1 MKANKITPFLWYDY
15 QAEEAAFLYTSIFK
29 NSKIKSRTQ
38 GPDKITGITFEL
50 DGVEYNAFNGGPHF
64 KLNESFSLM
73 VTCDTQEEVDYYWNA
88 LTANGGQESM
98 CGWLKDPFGLSWQIT
113 PTVLT
118 KALSDVNRTKANAAM
133 QAMLSMKKLDVAEL
147 ERAYNN
153 A

>member
-1 MKANKITPFLWYDY
+1 MKDQKIVPFLWYNN
-15 QAEEAAFLYTSIFK
+15 QAAEAAKLYTSIFK
-29 NSKIKSRTQ
+29 NSKMLTKMD
-38 GPDKITGITFEL
+38 GPNATNGVSFEL
-50 DGVEYNAFNGGPHF
+50 DGVEYTAFNGGTYF

-113 PTVLT
+113 PRILIE
-118 KALSDVNRTKANAAM
+118 ALSDPNRTKANAVQ
-133 QAMLSMKKLDVAEL
+133 QAMLKMKKLDVAEL
-147 ERAYNN
+147 QRAYDN

>member
-1 MKANKITPFLWYDY
+1 MKDQKITPFLWYNN
-15 QAEEAAFLYTSIFK
+15 QAAEAAKLYTSVFK
-29 NSKIKSRTQ
+29 NSKMLSTME
-38 GPDKITGITFEL
+38 GPDGITGVSFEL
-50 DGVEYNAFNGGPHF
+50 DGVAYSAFNGGSYF

-113 PTVLT
+113 PRILI
-118 KALSDVNRTKANAAM
+118 KALSDTNRTKASAAQ
-133 QAMLSMKKLDVAEL
+133 QAMLKMKKLDVAEL
-147 ERAYNN
+147 EHAYNN